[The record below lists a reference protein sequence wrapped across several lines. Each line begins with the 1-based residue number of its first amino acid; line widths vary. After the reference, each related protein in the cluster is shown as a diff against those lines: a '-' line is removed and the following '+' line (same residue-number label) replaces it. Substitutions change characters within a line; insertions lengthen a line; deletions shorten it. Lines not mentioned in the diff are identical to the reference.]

1 MDLKNFVDAV
11 SLPKNIG
18 INKWVSNN
26 FGDLKS
32 SNEYLHVLRLRYDN
46 K

>member
-18 INKWVSNN
+18 SNKWVINN
-26 FGDLKS
+26 LGELKS
-32 SNEYLHVLRLRYDN
+32 SNEYLHILRLRYDN